1 MAFSKKNRD
10 FFYITFPITANF
22 SHLYTSK
29 GINNDFEA
37 NGKQSF
43 DREHRVR
50 KVFYFFFW
58 PLFYRTIRQKNL
70 SSMKSNKT
78 FCHKFIFYHL
88 VKLSNICIEN
98 QFCSFVYN
106 LFVIFSGFIL
116 FRVGCICF
124 KTFIW
129 NSLVN
134 MFFLYSKIK
143 LDAISIYSDWVFF
156 LVLLLRMF
164 LNNLSKLFLSC
175 DKICIFRA
183 RWRGRGV
190 AEWR

>member
-1 MAFSKKNRD
+1 MWSSHPTENIYLGK
-10 FFYITFPITANF
+10 FFLIFLA
-22 SHLYTSK
+22 SCH
-29 GINNDFEA
+29 
-37 NGKQSF
+37 
-43 DREHRVR
+43 
-50 KVFYFFFW
+50 
-58 PLFYRTIRQKNL
+58 RTIHQKHL

-78 FCHKFIFYHL
+78 FCHEFIFYHL
-88 VKLSNICIEN
+88 TKLSNICIEN

-106 LFVIFSGFIL
+106 LFVIF
-116 FRVGCICF
+116 FRFHIIQCRLYLF
-124 KTFIW
+124 KTSIW

-156 LVLLLRMF
+156 LFLLLRMF

-183 RWRGRGV
+183 RGRGRGV